1 MILMLKNK
9 KTYISLPVMRCQHS
23 HGVAL
28 QKISKGTTCF
38 LLKWLLLLF
47 QEGIDRVLVRHAHV
61 NFSFGDA

>member
-1 MILMLKNK
+1 MIVMLKIK
-9 KTYISLPVMRCQHS
+9 KTYISLPVVCYQHS
-23 HGVAL
+23 HAVVL

-61 NFSFGDA
+61 NFSFGNA